1 MAGSGAGA
9 DRRSYD
15 TGASADVQG
24 GLQAVVARLEEVIG
38 QRDRQVKAAMADFTA
53 DGVADEYHGKEQRWN
68 SASQEVRNIIQL
80 VKSTLEMNDSTAQ
93 STLARAKAAV
103 DNIG

>member
-1 MAGSGAGA
+1 MAGSGA

-15 TGASADVQG
+15 MGASADVQG
-24 GLQAVVARLEEVIG
+24 GLQAVVARLEAVIG
-38 QRDRQVKAAMADFTA
+38 ERDRQVKAAMADFSA

-103 DNIG
+103 DSIG

>member
-1 MAGSGAGA
+1 MAGAGA

-15 TGASADVQG
+15 TGASTDA
-24 GLQAVVARLEEVIG
+24 QANIQTVIGRLEEVIG

-68 SASQEVRNIIQL
+68 RASQEVRNIIQL
-80 VKSTLEMNDSTAQ
+80 LKTTLEKNDGTAQ
-93 STLARAKAAV
+93 STLSRAKAAV

>member
-1 MAGSGAGA
+1 MAGAGA

-15 TGASADVQG
+15 TGASTDAQANI
-24 GLQAVVARLEEVIG
+24 QAVIARLEEVIG

-68 SASQEVRNIIQL
+68 RASQEVRNIVQL
-80 VKSTLEMNDSTAQ
+80 LKTTLEKNDSTAQ
-93 STLARAKAAV
+93 STLQRAKAAV

>member
-1 MAGSGAGA
+1 MAAGM

-15 TGASADVQG
+15 SGASAEAQG
-24 GLQAVVARLEEVIG
+24 NIQAVIARLEQVIAA
-38 QRDRQVKAAMADFTA
+38 RDAQVKAAMSDFAA
-53 DGVADEYHGKEQRWN
+53 DGVAEEYHGKEMRWS

-80 VKSTLEMNDSTAQ
+80 LKTTLEKNDGTAHQ
-93 STLARAKAAV
+93 TLARAKAAV